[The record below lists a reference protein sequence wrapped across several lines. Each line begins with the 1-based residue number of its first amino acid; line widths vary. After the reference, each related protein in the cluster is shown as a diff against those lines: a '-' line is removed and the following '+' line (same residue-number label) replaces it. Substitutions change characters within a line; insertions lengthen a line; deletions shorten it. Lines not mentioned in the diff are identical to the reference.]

1 MGRGIFC
8 VSDCWR
14 DSANRWYEGGIRHED
29 ARRGCCCG
37 CHCNRV
43 FEKLEQRVRPSRDR
57 FSTDRSV
64 NLDRIIEGDE
74 DEMSISPVRLRG
86 SAPPVKEA
94 SLCSHCCRC
103 VEMKENGTS
112 SRERPLAQ
120 VSVFY
125 AMPTFL
131 RELCGVT
138 AFAPALRC
146 RRISEEECE
155 CHNLWIVFFNEVMSA
170 YENRY
175 TSIVAAGSA
184 DED

>member
-8 VSDCWR
+8 VADCWR
-14 DSANRWYEGGIRHED
+14 DSANRWYEGGIRHEGV
-29 ARRGCCCG
+29 RRCCCG
-37 CHCNRV
+37 CHCNHV
-43 FEKLEQRVRPSRDR
+43 FEKLERRVHPSRDI
-57 FSTDRSV
+57 FSADRSV
-64 NLDRIIEGDE
+64 NLDKIIEGDE
-74 DEMSISPVRLRG
+74 DEMSISPVRLRD
-86 SAPPVKEA
+86 SPLPVKE
-94 SLCSHCCRC
+94 SLCPHCCRC
-103 VEMKENGTS
+103 VEMKENGAS
-112 SRERPLAQ
+112 PREHPLPQ

-138 AFAPALRC
+138 AFAPALCC
-146 RRISEEECE
+146 RRISEEECA
-155 CHNLWIVFFNEVMSA
+155 CHNLWSVFFNEVMSA